1 MTESKHKNPILDIE
15 KLPKH
20 IAIIMDG
27 NGRWAK
33 SKHKNR
39 LEGHKKGVKA
49 LKDIIKTCIDI
60 NIKCLSAYT
69 FSTENWKR
77 PKSEVSFLMN
87 LLEIMIKKE
96 VKNLKENNVKVN
108 IIGNKQKL
116 SKKLIEKIE
125 LIESKTNNC
134 TGMILNLMINY
145 GSRDEIINAVN
156 QIKNNKTLSNK
167 TITQDIFQNYLYTQA
182 LPDPEIL
189 IRTSGE
195 KRISNF
201 MLWQISYSELYFTDT
216 LWPDFTQNE
225 LLDIL
230 IDYQDRNRRF
240 GGL

>member
-1 MTESKHKNPILDIE
+1 MNDQNQTLDTK

-33 SKHKNR
+33 SKNKNR
-39 LEGHKKGVKA
+39 MIGHKEGVKA
-49 LKDIIKTCIDI
+49 LKNIIKTCIDI
-60 NIKCLSAYT
+60 NIECLSAYT

-77 PKSEVSFLMN
+77 PETEVSFLMN
-87 LLEIMIKKE
+87 LLEIMIEKE
-96 VKNLKENNVKVN
+96 IKNLKEKNVKVN
-108 IIGNKQKL
+108 IIGNKEKL
-116 SKKLIEKIE
+116 SKKLIKKIE
-125 LIESKTNNC
+125 LLESKTNNC

-156 QIKNNKTLSNK
+156 QIKNDKNLSDK
-167 TITQDIFQNYLYTQA
+167 TITEEIFRNNLYTKT
-182 LPDPEIL
+182 LPDPEIV

-216 LWPDFTQNE
+216 LWPDFSQKE

-230 IDYQDRNRRF
+230 TDYQDRNRRF

>member
-1 MTESKHKNPILDIE
+1 MNDQNQTLDTK
-15 KLPKH
+15 KLPRH

-33 SKHKNR
+33 SKNKNR
-39 LEGHKKGVKA
+39 MIGHKEGVKA
-49 LKDIIKTCIDI
+49 LKNIIKTCINI
-60 NIKCLSAYT
+60 NIECLSAYT

-77 PKSEVSFLMN
+77 PETEVSFLMN
-87 LLEIMIKKE
+87 LLEIMIEKE
-96 VKNLKENNVKVN
+96 IKNLKEKNVKVN
-108 IIGNKQKL
+108 IIGNKEKL
-116 SKKLIEKIE
+116 SKKLIKKIE
-125 LIESKTNNC
+125 LLESKTNNC

-156 QIKNNKTLSNK
+156 QIKNDKNLSDK
-167 TITQDIFQNYLYTQA
+167 TITEEIFQKNLYTQT
-182 LPDPEIL
+182 LPDPEIV

-216 LWPDFTQNE
+216 LWPDFSQKE
-225 LLDIL
+225 LLAIL
-230 IDYQDRNRRF
+230 TDYQDRNRRF

>member
-1 MTESKHKNPILDIE
+1 MNDQNQTLDRK

-33 SKHKNR
+33 SKNKNR
-39 LEGHKKGVKA
+39 MIGHKEGVKA
-49 LKDIIKTCIDI
+49 LKNIIKTCIDI
-60 NIKCLSAYT
+60 NIECLSAYT

-77 PKSEVSFLMN
+77 PETEVSFLMN
-87 LLEIMIKKE
+87 LLEIMIEKE
-96 VKNLKENNVKVN
+96 IKNLKEKNVKVN
-108 IIGNKQKL
+108 IIGNKEKL
-116 SKKLIEKIE
+116 SKKLIKKIE
-125 LIESKTNNC
+125 LLESKTNNC

-156 QIKNNKTLSNK
+156 QIKNDKNLSDK
-167 TITQDIFQNYLYTQA
+167 TITEEIFQKNLYTQT
-182 LPDPEIL
+182 LPDPEIV

-216 LWPDFTQNE
+216 LWPDFSQKE
-225 LLDIL
+225 LLAIL
-230 IDYQDRNRRF
+230 TDYQDRNRRF

>member
-1 MTESKHKNPILDIE
+1 MNDQNQTLDTK

-33 SKHKNR
+33 SKNKNR
-39 LEGHKKGVKA
+39 MIGHKEGVKA
-49 LKDIIKTCIDI
+49 LKNVIKTCIDI
-60 NIKCLSAYT
+60 NIECLSAYT

-77 PKSEVSFLMN
+77 PEKEVSFLMN
-87 LLEIMIKKE
+87 LLEIMIEKEKKD
-96 VKNLKENNVKVN
+96 LKEKNVKVN
-108 IIGNKQKL
+108 IIGNKEKL
-116 SKKLIEKIE
+116 SKNLIKKIE
-125 LIESKTNNC
+125 LLESKTNDC

-145 GSRDEIINAVN
+145 GSRNEIINAVN
-156 QIKNNKTLSNK
+156 QIKNDKNLSDK
-167 TITQDIFQNYLYTQA
+167 TITEEIFRNNLYTKT
-182 LPDPEIL
+182 LPDPEIV

-216 LWPDFTQNE
+216 LWPDFSQKE

-230 IDYQDRNRRF
+230 TDYQDRNRRF

>member
-1 MTESKHKNPILDIE
+1 VNDQNQTLDTK
-15 KLPKH
+15 KLPRH

-33 SKHKNR
+33 SKNKNR
-39 LEGHKKGVKA
+39 MIGHKEGVKA
-49 LKDIIKTCIDI
+49 LKNIIKTCINI
-60 NIKCLSAYT
+60 NIECLSAYT

-77 PKSEVSFLMN
+77 PETEVSFLMN
-87 LLEIMIKKE
+87 LLEIMIEKE
-96 VKNLKENNVKVN
+96 IKNLKEKNVKVN
-108 IIGNKQKL
+108 IIGNKEKL
-116 SKKLIEKIE
+116 SKKLIKKIE
-125 LIESKTNNC
+125 LLESKTNNC

-156 QIKNNKTLSNK
+156 QIKNDKNLSDK
-167 TITQDIFQNYLYTQA
+167 TITEEIFQKNLYTQT
-182 LPDPEIL
+182 LPDPEIV

-216 LWPDFTQNE
+216 LWPDFSQKE
-225 LLDIL
+225 LLAIL
-230 IDYQDRNRRF
+230 TDYQDRNRRF

>member
-1 MTESKHKNPILDIE
+1 MNDQNQTLDTK

-27 NGRWAK
+27 NGRLAK
-33 SKHKNR
+33 SKNKNR
-39 LEGHKKGVKA
+39 MIGHKEGVKA
-49 LKDIIKTCIDI
+49 LKNVIKTCIDI
-60 NIKCLSAYT
+60 NIECLSAYT

-77 PKSEVSFLMN
+77 PEKEVSFLMN
-87 LLEIMIKKE
+87 LLEIMIEKEKKD
-96 VKNLKENNVKVN
+96 LKEKNVKVN
-108 IIGNKQKL
+108 IIGNKEKL
-116 SKKLIEKIE
+116 SKNLIKKIE
-125 LIESKTNNC
+125 LLESKTNDC

-145 GSRDEIINAVN
+145 GSRNEIINAVN
-156 QIKNNKTLSNK
+156 QIKNDKNLSDK
-167 TITQDIFQNYLYTQA
+167 TITEEIFRNNLYTKT
-182 LPDPEIL
+182 LPDPEIV

-216 LWPDFTQNE
+216 LWPDFSQKE

-230 IDYQDRNRRF
+230 TDYQDRNRRF

>member
-1 MTESKHKNPILDIE
+1 LNDQNQTLDRK

-33 SKHKNR
+33 SKNKNR
-39 LEGHKKGVKA
+39 MIGHKEGVKA
-49 LKDIIKTCIDI
+49 LKNIIKTCIDI
-60 NIKCLSAYT
+60 NIECLSAYT

-77 PKSEVSFLMN
+77 PETEVSFLMN
-87 LLEIMIKKE
+87 LLEIMIEKE
-96 VKNLKENNVKVN
+96 IKNLKEKNVKVN
-108 IIGNKQKL
+108 IIGNKEKL
-116 SKKLIEKIE
+116 SKKLIKKIE
-125 LIESKTNNC
+125 LLESKTNNC

-156 QIKNNKTLSNK
+156 QIKNDKNLSDK
-167 TITQDIFQNYLYTQA
+167 TITEEIFQKNLYTQT
-182 LPDPEIL
+182 LPDPEIV

-216 LWPDFTQNE
+216 LWPDFSQKE
-225 LLDIL
+225 LLAIL
-230 IDYQDRNRRF
+230 TDYQDRNRRF

>member
-1 MTESKHKNPILDIE
+1 VNDQNQTLDTK

-33 SKHKNR
+33 SKNKNR
-39 LEGHKKGVKA
+39 MIGHKEGVKA
-49 LKDIIKTCIDI
+49 LKNVIKTCIDI
-60 NIKCLSAYT
+60 NIECLSAYT

-77 PKSEVSFLMN
+77 PEKEVSFLMN
-87 LLEIMIKKE
+87 LLEIMIEKEKKD
-96 VKNLKENNVKVN
+96 LKEKNVKVN
-108 IIGNKQKL
+108 IIGNKEKL
-116 SKKLIEKIE
+116 SKNLIKKIE
-125 LIESKTNNC
+125 LLESKTNDC

-145 GSRDEIINAVN
+145 GSRNEIINAVN
-156 QIKNNKTLSNK
+156 QIKNDKNLSDK
-167 TITQDIFQNYLYTQA
+167 TITEEIFRNNLYTKT
-182 LPDPEIL
+182 LPDPEIV

-216 LWPDFTQNE
+216 LWPDFSQKE

-230 IDYQDRNRRF
+230 TDYQDRNRRF